1 VTAIRP
7 RTVVV
12 LQPSYLPWLGYFDQI
27 FKSDVFVLYD
37 DVQFDRHGWRNRNR
51 IKTPQ
56 GAQWLTVP
64 VLAGGWPPPLIREVR
79 IDARVPWARKHLQ
92 ALRLNYAKAPAAE
105 PILSALEPLLNR
117 PWTHLLDVNLAVFE
131 AMCRLLRL
139 KRDVRLSSEL
149 GIEGERTQRLV
160 AICAS
165 LGAERY
171 LTGDAAEGYLEV
183 PQFAARAIDVEYHR
197 YRHPVYQQLHGA
209 FVPYLSV
216 VDLLL
221 NHGDES
227 LNILLNETAGRP
239 VTA

>member
-1 VTAIRP
+1 VTESRR

-12 LQPSYLPWLGYFDQI
+12 LQPSYLPWLGYFDQL
-27 FKSDVFVLYD
+27 FQSDVFVLYD

-64 VLAGGWPPPLIREVR
+64 VLTGGWPPPRIREVR

-105 PILSALEPLLNR
+105 PVLSALEPLLGR
-117 PWTHLLDVNLAVFE
+117 AWTHLIDVNLAVFD
-131 AMCRLLRL
+131 ALCRLLRV

-149 GIEGERTQRLV
+149 GIDGQRTERLV

-171 LTGDAAEGYLEV
+171 LSGDAAEDYLDV
-183 PQFAARAIDVEYHR
+183 SQFAARGIDVEYHR
-197 YRHPVYQQLHGA
+197 YRHPVYQQQHGA

-216 VDLLL
+216 VDLLM
-221 NHGDES
+221 NHGEDS
-227 LNILLNETAGRP
+227 LNILTSETAGRR